1 MSTRLIEKQW
11 NYFSDRI
18 LPLSAPDIQRIE
30 MKRAFFAG
38 VTATMMIFEQECEI
52 IEQKTTIRNI
62 LKEIDEF
69 TKEQILM
76 DLSDMDKK

>member
-76 DLSDMDKK
+76 DLSDMEKN